1 MYLRSVQYSPIHC
14 YLKLSF
20 YISLEADRLCCKDL
34 SQLVTSELNQRLR
47 ADAIA
52 MEKVSRF
59 SGLKGDSFSFSFLP
73 IERFFPYTT
82 VSVLKGCF
90 EALKL
95 NDLAEILAKVK
106 PRALCPA
113 LSSEQVEKLQLG
125 DRHTKNYSNMAVV
138 VVDVSSE
145 KGTAEMIE
153 TFFKDQNPRNEVGV
167 IPFTN
172 LEKKY
177 LMRENIENREQLEMY
192 AVAKE
197 KEIRYWLEKMKNRI
211 EGEDQEKS
219 KSPEEESVRKV
230 GGPPWIDSH
239 LSRLRVKSITNLK
252 EEELFLRKQLE
263 SIMEEITKLREEI
276 KRGTKR
282 IEDIERENNDAE
294 LALLNAMDKWIQD
307 QGW

>member
-1 MYLRSVQYSPIHC
+1 M
-14 YLKLSF
+14 
-20 YISLEADRLCCKDL
+20 
-34 SQLVTSELNQRLR
+34 VTGELNQRLE
-47 ADAIA
+47 ADATAI
-52 MEKVSRF
+52 EKVSRF
-59 SGLKGDSFSFSFLP
+59 FGFKGDPFSFPFLP
-73 IERFFPYTT
+73 MEDFFPDTP
-82 VSVLKGCF
+82 VSVLKECF
-90 EALKL
+90 EALRL
-95 NDLAEILAKVK
+95 HDLAEILAKVK

-113 LSSEQVEKLQLG
+113 LSPDQVEKLQIG
-125 DRHTKNYSNMAVV
+125 DRRTKNYSKMAVV
-138 VVDVSSE
+138 VVNVSSE
-145 KGTAEMIE
+145 KDTAKMIE
-153 TFFKDQNPRNEVGV
+153 TFFKDLNPRNEVGV

-172 LEKKY
+172 LREKY
-177 LMRENIENREQLEMY
+177 VVRENIEEREQLEMF
-192 AVAKE
+192 AVAKK
-197 KEIRYWLEKMKNRI
+197 KEIRYGLEIQLPKMKNRI

>member
-1 MYLRSVQYSPIHC
+1 M
-14 YLKLSF
+14 
-20 YISLEADRLCCKDL
+20 
-34 SQLVTSELNQRLR
+34 VTGELNQRLE
-47 ADAIA
+47 ADATAI
-52 MEKVSRF
+52 EKVSRF
-59 SGLKGDSFSFSFLP
+59 FGFKGDPFSFPFLP
-73 IERFFPYTT
+73 MEDFFPDTP
-82 VSVLKGCF
+82 VSVLKECF
-90 EALKL
+90 EALRL
-95 NDLAEILAKVK
+95 HDLAEILAKVK

-113 LSSEQVEKLQLG
+113 LSPDQVEKLELG
-125 DRHTKNYSNMAVV
+125 DRRTKNYSKMAVV

-145 KGTAEMIE
+145 KDTAKMIE
-153 TFFKDQNPRNEVGV
+153 TFFKDLNPRNEVGV

-172 LEKKY
+172 LREKY
-177 LMRENIENREQLEMY
+177 LVRENIEEREQLEMF

-197 KEIRYWLEKMKNRI
+197 KEIRYGLEIQLPKMKNRI